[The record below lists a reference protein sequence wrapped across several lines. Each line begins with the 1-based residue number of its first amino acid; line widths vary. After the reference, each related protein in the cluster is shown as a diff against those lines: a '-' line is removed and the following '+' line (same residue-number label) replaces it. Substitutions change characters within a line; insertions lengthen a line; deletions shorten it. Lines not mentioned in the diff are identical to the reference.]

1 MFKKNFYKT
10 CCDARYQIVLM
21 DINMPVM
28 NGIDSAKGITA
39 IQDEYFKNP
48 SLTAS
53 QMLTR
58 SRATILAMTA
68 FSNKKTV

>member
-1 MFKKNFYKT
+1 
-10 CCDARYQIVLM
+10 M

-39 IQDEYFKNP
+39 IQDEFFKNP

-53 QMLTR
+53 QMHKR
-58 SRATILAMTA
+58 SRATILATTA
-68 FSNKKTV
+68 FSNKKTL